1 MRILTDWEKM
11 SKIAMAVLIQKDGK
25 TDQVVLNDHQRT
37 ILLDVIYQICNG
49 EIKVVENQDLIM
61 EQRKG

>member
-1 MRILTDWEKM
+1 MTNKM
-11 SKIAMAVLIQKDGK
+11 AKIVMAVLIQKDGK
-25 TDQVVLNDHQRT
+25 TGQVVLNDHQKNT
-37 ILLDVIYQICNG
+37 LLDVINQICNG

>member
-1 MRILTDWEKM
+1 M
-11 SKIAMAVLIQKDGK
+11 SKIIMAVLIKKYGK
-25 TDQVVLNDHQRT
+25 TGQVVLNDHQKNT
-37 ILLDVIYQICNG
+37 LLDVINQICNG